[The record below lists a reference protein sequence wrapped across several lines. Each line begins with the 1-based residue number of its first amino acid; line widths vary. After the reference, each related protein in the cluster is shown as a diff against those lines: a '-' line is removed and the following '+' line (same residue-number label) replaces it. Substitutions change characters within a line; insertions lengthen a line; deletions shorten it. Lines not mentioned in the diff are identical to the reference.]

1 MQNTIYAL
9 LAACLAML
17 ATSGI
22 VALASAP
29 PAAAPLEFAAVVD
42 ADDEADDY
50 ISEFIDREY
59 RKLMAEK
66 RR

>member
-1 MQNTIYAL
+1 MQNTIYAII
-9 LAACLAML
+9 AASLAML

-29 PAAAPLEFAAVVD
+29 PAAASLELVAVVE
-42 ADDEADDY
+42 ADDEVDDY

-59 RKLMAEK
+59 RKVMAAE

>member
-1 MQNTIYAL
+1 MQNTIYAIV
-9 LAACLAML
+9 AACLAMM

-22 VALASAP
+22 VALASVP
-29 PAAAPLEFAAVVD
+29 PAAAPLELVAVVD
-42 ADDEADDY
+42 NEEVDDY

-59 RKLMAEK
+59 RKVMAEQ